1 MRKSLITVAVLG
13 ALSASS
19 FVFAAET
26 EAKSDF
32 ETSGSVGLFSQ
43 YIFRGLTQTD
53 RDPALQGN
61 FDINHSSGLYLGMWG
76 SNVSWLRDQYG
87 VGNQD
92 LTNSTYYKS
101 GGSLE
106 IDIYGGFKSEIG
118 KTGLGIDLGALQ
130 YYYPGTERGRD
141 INGAAGWAKAN
152 TTEVYGALSY
162 GWVQAKYSH
171 VVSKDAWGWGKV
183 TGQDKDARGTYY
195 AELNA
200 TVPIGE
206 LIGSGPLKG
215 LSGIAHYGKQEFDN
229 DTALGFPSYEDYKLG
244 LSNTFDNGVVI
255 GAFWTDT
262 KGTRDSAWTYNGR
275 NIGKETG
282 TVFLQKTF

>member
-1 MRKSLITVAVLG
+1 MRKSLITLAVLG
-13 ALSASS
+13 ALAAPS
-19 FVFAAET
+19 FVFAAEK

-32 ETSGSVGLFSQ
+32 TTSGSVGLFSQ

-61 FDINHSSGLYLGMWG
+61 FDINHTSGLYLGMWG
-76 SNVSWLRDQYG
+76 SNISWLRDQWG
-87 VGNQD
+87 VGNQNA
-92 LTNSTYYKS
+92 TNSTYYKS
-101 GGSLE
+101 GGNLE

-118 KTGLGIDLGALQ
+118 KTGLGVDLGALQ
-130 YYYPGTERGRD
+130 YYYPGTERGR
-141 INGAAGWAKAN
+141 NAESAGFAKAN

-162 GWVQAKYSH
+162 GWLQAKYSH
-171 VVSKDAWGWGKV
+171 VVSKDAWGWGRTKSV
-183 TGQDKDARGTYY
+183 DTDARGTYY

-229 DTALGFPSYEDYKLG
+229 DTALGMPSYEDYKLG
-244 LSNTFDNGVVI
+244 LSNAFDNGVVI

-262 KGTRDSAWTYNGR
+262 KGARDSAWTYNGR

>member
-1 MRKSLITVAVLG
+1 MRKSLITTAVLG
-13 ALSASS
+13 ALAVSS
-19 FVFAAET
+19 FAFAAEET
-26 EAKSDF
+26 KSDF
-32 ETSGSVGLFSQ
+32 TTSGSVGLFSQ

-76 SNVSWLRDQYG
+76 SNVSWPRDRYI
-87 VGNQD
+87 NND
-92 LTNSTYYKS
+92 SETATFYKS
-101 GGSLE
+101 GGNLE

-130 YYYPGTERGRD
+130 YYYPGQERGRD
-141 INGAAGWAKAN
+141 SYAKIN

-162 GWVQAKYSH
+162 GWLQAKYSH
-171 VVSKDAWGWGKV
+171 VVSKDAWGWGKAAGV
-183 TGQDKDARGTYY
+183 GDDARGTYY

-200 TVPIGE
+200 TIPFGE
-206 LIGSGPLKG
+206 LIGGGPLKG
-215 LSGIAHYGKQEFDN
+215 LSGIAHYGKQEFDGAAN
-229 DTALGFPSYEDYKLG
+229 EYASYEDYKLG
-244 LSNTFDNGVVI
+244 LSNAFDNGVNI

-262 KGTRDSAWTYNGR
+262 KDASDTAWVYNGR
-275 NIGKETG
+275 NIGKQTG

>member
-13 ALSASS
+13 ALAAPS
-19 FVFAAET
+19 FVFAAEK

-32 ETSGSVGLFSQ
+32 TTSGSVGLFSQ

-53 RDPALQGN
+53 RNPALQGN

-76 SNVSWLRDQYG
+76 SNVSWLRDKYG
-87 VGNQD
+87 DPSTTTVTSD
-92 LTNSTYYKS
+92 STYYRS
-101 GGSLE
+101 GGNLE
-106 IDIYGGFKSEIG
+106 IDVYGGFKSEIG
-118 KTGLGIDLGALQ
+118 KTGLGVDLGALQ

-141 INGAAGWAKAN
+141 QAFAKAN

-171 VVSKDAWGWGKV
+171 VVSKDAWGWGKSSASV
-183 TGQDKDARGTYY
+183 NDARGTYY

-215 LSGIAHYGKQEFDN
+215 LTGVAHYGKQDFSGASN
-229 DTALGFPSYEDYKLG
+229 DYASYEDYKLG
-244 LSNTFDNGVVI
+244 LQNAFDNGI
-255 GAFWTDT
+255 NLGAFWTDT
-262 KGTRDSAWTYNGR
+262 KGTSDSAWTYNGR
-275 NIGKETG
+275 NIGKQTG

>member
-13 ALSASS
+13 ALAAPS
-19 FVFAAET
+19 FVFAAEK

-32 ETSGSVGLFSQ
+32 TTSGSVGLFSQ

-53 RDPALQGN
+53 RNPALQGN

-76 SNVSWLRDQYG
+76 SNVSWLRDKYG
-87 VGNQD
+87 DPSTTTVTSD
-92 LTNSTYYKS
+92 STYYRS
-101 GGSLE
+101 GGNLE
-106 IDIYGGFKSEIG
+106 IDVYGGFKSEIG
-118 KTGLGIDLGALQ
+118 KTGLGVDLGALQ

-141 INGAAGWAKAN
+141 TGFAKAN

-171 VVSKDAWGWGKV
+171 VVSKDAWGWGKSSASV
-183 TGQDKDARGTYY
+183 NDARGTYY

-215 LSGIAHYGKQEFDN
+215 LTGVAHYGKQDFSGASN
-229 DTALGFPSYEDYKLG
+229 DYASYEDYKLG
-244 LSNTFDNGVVI
+244 LQNAFDNGI
-255 GAFWTDT
+255 NLGAFWTDT
-262 KGTRDSAWTYNGR
+262 KDAADSAWTYNGR
-275 NIGKETG
+275 NIGKQTG

>member
-19 FVFAAET
+19 FVFAAEKET
-26 EAKSDF
+26 KSDF
-32 ETSGSVGLFSQ
+32 TTSGSVGLFSQ

-53 RDPALQGN
+53 RNPALQGN

-76 SNVSWLRDQYG
+76 SNVSWLRDKYG
-87 VGNQD
+87 NATDGSVTSD
-92 LTNSTYYKS
+92 STYYRS
-101 GGSLE
+101 GGNLE
-106 IDIYGGFKSEIG
+106 IDVYGGFKSEIG
-118 KTGLGIDLGALQ
+118 KTGLGIDIGALQ

-141 INGAAGWAKAN
+141 QAFAKAN

-171 VVSKDAWGWGKV
+171 VVSKDAWGWGKSS
-183 TGQDKDARGTYY
+183 GAGDDARGTYY

-215 LSGIAHYGKQEFDN
+215 LSGIAHYGKQEFDGAAN
-229 DTALGFPSYEDYKLG
+229 KSASYEDYKLG
-244 LSNTFDNGVVI
+244 LQNTFDNGINI

-262 KGTRDSAWTYNGR
+262 KDASDGAWVYNGR
-275 NIGKETG
+275 NIGKQTG

>member
-13 ALSASS
+13 ALTASS
-19 FVFAAET
+19 FVFAAEK

-32 ETSGSVGLFSQ
+32 TTSGSVGLFSQ

-53 RDPALQGN
+53 RNPALQGN
-61 FDINHSSGLYLGMWG
+61 FDINHTSGLYLGMWG
-76 SNVSWLRDQYG
+76 SNVSWLRDKYG
-87 VGNQD
+87 NATDGSVTSD
-92 LTNSTYYKS
+92 STFYRS
-101 GGSLE
+101 GGNLE

-118 KTGLGIDLGALQ
+118 KTGLGIDIGALQ

-141 INGAAGWAKAN
+141 TGFAKAN

-171 VVSKDAWGWGKV
+171 VVSKDAWGWGKSL
-183 TGQDKDARGTYY
+183 TGTNDARGTYY

-215 LSGIAHYGKQEFDN
+215 LSGIAHYGKQEFDGASN
-229 DTALGFPSYEDYKLG
+229 EYASYEDYKLG
-244 LSNTFDNGVVI
+244 LQNAFDNGVNL

-262 KGTRDSAWTYNGR
+262 KDASNTAWTYNGR
-275 NIGKETG
+275 NIGKQTG

>member
-19 FVFAAET
+19 FVFAAEK

-32 ETSGSVGLFSQ
+32 TTSGSVGLFSQ

-53 RDPALQGN
+53 RNPALQGN
-61 FDINHSSGLYLGMWG
+61 FDINHTSGLYLGMWG
-76 SNVSWLRDQYG
+76 SNVSWLRDKYG
-87 VGNQD
+87 NATDGSVTSD
-92 LTNSTYYKS
+92 STFYRS
-101 GGSLE
+101 GGNLE

-141 INGAAGWAKAN
+141 TGFAKAN
-152 TTEVYGALSY
+152 TTELYGALSY

-171 VVSKDAWGWGKV
+171 VVSKDAWGWGKSLAG
-183 TGQDKDARGTYY
+183 TNDARGTYY

-215 LSGIAHYGKQEFDN
+215 LSGIAHYGKQEFDGASN
-229 DTALGFPSYEDYKLG
+229 EYASYEDYKLG
-244 LSNTFDNGVVI
+244 LQNAFDNGVNL

-262 KGTRDSAWTYNGR
+262 KDASNTAWTYNGR
-275 NIGKETG
+275 NIGKQTG

>member
-13 ALSASS
+13 ALTASS
-19 FVFAAET
+19 FVFAAEK

-32 ETSGSVGLFSQ
+32 TTSGSVGLFSQ

-53 RDPALQGN
+53 RNPALQGN
-61 FDINHSSGLYLGMWG
+61 FDINHTSGLYLGMWG
-76 SNVSWLRDQYG
+76 SNVSWLRDKYG
-87 VGNQD
+87 NATDGSVTSD
-92 LTNSTYYKS
+92 STFYRS
-101 GGSLE
+101 GGNLE

-118 KTGLGIDLGALQ
+118 KTGLGIDIGALQ

-141 INGAAGWAKAN
+141 TCFAKAN

-171 VVSKDAWGWGKV
+171 VVSKDAWGWGKSSISA
-183 TGQDKDARGTYY
+183 DDARGTYY

-215 LSGIAHYGKQEFDN
+215 LTGVAHYGKQEFDGASN
-229 DTALGFPSYEDYKLG
+229 DFASYEDYKLG
-244 LSNTFDNGVVI
+244 LQNAFDNGVNI

-262 KGTRDSAWTYNGR
+262 KNASDTAWFYNGR
-275 NIGKETG
+275 NIGKQTG
-282 TVFLQKTF
+282 TVFVQKTF

>member
-1 MRKSLITVAVLG
+1 MHKSLITIAVLG
-13 ALSASS
+13 ALAAPS
-19 FVFAAET
+19 FVFAAEKET
-26 EAKSDF
+26 KSDF
-32 ETSGSVGLFSQ
+32 TTSGSVGLFSQ

-61 FDINHSSGLYLGMWG
+61 FDINHSTGLYLGMWG

-87 VGNQD
+87 VGNQN
-92 LTNSTYYKS
+92 LNNATFYKS

-130 YYYPGTERGRD
+130 YYYPGTERGRSE
-141 INGAAGWAKAN
+141 GFAKAN
-152 TTEVYGALSY
+152 TTELYGALSY
-162 GWVQAKYSH
+162 GWVQAKYSQ
-171 VVSKDAWGWGKV
+171 VVSKDAWGWGKA
-183 TGQDKDARGTYY
+183 DAVSTVDAKGTYY

-229 DTALGFPSYEDYKLG
+229 DTALGMPSYEDYKLG
-244 LSNTFDNGVVI
+244 LSNAFDNGVVI

-262 KGTRDSAWTYNGR
+262 KGARDAAWTYNGR

>member
-1 MRKSLITVAVLG
+1 MRKSLITIAVLG
-13 ALSASS
+13 ALAAPS
-19 FVFAAET
+19 FVFAAEKET
-26 EAKSDF
+26 KSDF
-32 ETSGSVGLFSQ
+32 TTSGSVGLFSQ

-61 FDINHSSGLYLGMWG
+61 FDINHSTGLYLGMWG

-87 VGNQD
+87 VGNQN
-92 LTNSTYYKS
+92 LNNATFYKS

-130 YYYPGTERGRD
+130 YYYPGTERGRSE
-141 INGAAGWAKAN
+141 GFAKAN
-152 TTEVYGALSY
+152 TTELYGALSY
-162 GWVQAKYSH
+162 GWVQAKYSQ
-171 VVSKDAWGWGKV
+171 VVSKDAWGWGKA
-183 TGQDKDARGTYY
+183 DAVSTVDAKGTYY

-229 DTALGFPSYEDYKLG
+229 DTDLGRPSYEDYKLG
-244 LSNTFDNGVVI
+244 LSNAFDNGVVI

-262 KGTRDSAWTYNGR
+262 KGARDAAWTYNGR

>member
-1 MRKSLITVAVLG
+1 MRKSLITIAVLG
-13 ALSASS
+13 ALAAPS
-19 FVFAAET
+19 FVFAAEKET
-26 EAKSDF
+26 KSDF
-32 ETSGSVGLFSQ
+32 TTSGSVGLFSQ

-61 FDINHSSGLYLGMWG
+61 FDINHASGLYLGMWG

-87 VGNQD
+87 VGNQN

-130 YYYPGTERGRD
+130 YYYPGTERTRSE
-141 INGAAGWAKAN
+141 GWAKAN

-162 GWVQAKYSH
+162 GWLQAKYSQ
-171 VVSKDAWGWGKV
+171 VVSKDAWGWGRID
-183 TGQDKDARGTYY
+183 GQNKDAKGTYY

-206 LIGSGPLKG
+206 LIGAGPLKG

-262 KGTRDSAWTYNGR
+262 KGARDSAWTYNGR

>member
-1 MRKSLITVAVLG
+1 MHKSLITKAVLG
-13 ALSASS
+13 ALAASS
-19 FVFAAET
+19 LVFAAEKET
-26 EAKSDF
+26 KSDF
-32 ETSGSVGLFSQ
+32 TTSGSVGLFSQ

-61 FDINHSSGLYLGMWG
+61 FDINHSTGLYLGMWG

-87 VGNQD
+87 VGNQN
-92 LTNSTYYKS
+92 LNNATFYKS

-130 YYYPGTERGRD
+130 YYYPGTERGRSE
-141 INGAAGWAKAN
+141 GFAKAN
-152 TTEVYGALSY
+152 TTELYGALSY
-162 GWVQAKYSH
+162 GWVQAKYSQ
-171 VVSKDAWGWGKV
+171 VVSKDAWGWGKA
-183 TGQDKDARGTYY
+183 DAVSTVDAKGTYY

-229 DTALGFPSYEDYKLG
+229 DTALGMPSYEDYKLG
-244 LSNTFDNGVVI
+244 LSNAFDNGVVI

-262 KGTRDSAWTYNGR
+262 KGARDAAWTYNGR

>member
-1 MRKSLITVAVLG
+1 MRKSLITIAVLG
-13 ALSASS
+13 ALAAPS
-19 FVFAAET
+19 FVFAAEKET
-26 EAKSDF
+26 KSDF
-32 ETSGSVGLFSQ
+32 TTSGSVGLFSQ

-61 FDINHSSGLYLGMWG
+61 FDINHSTGLYLGMWG

-87 VGNQD
+87 VGNQN
-92 LTNSTYYKS
+92 LNNATFYKS

-130 YYYPGTERGRD
+130 YYYPGTERGRSE
-141 INGAAGWAKAN
+141 GFAKAN
-152 TTEVYGALSY
+152 TTELYGALSY
-162 GWVQAKYSH
+162 GWVQAKYSQ
-171 VVSKDAWGWGKV
+171 VVSKDAWGWGKA
-183 TGQDKDARGTYY
+183 DAVSTVDAKGTYY

-229 DTALGFPSYEDYKLG
+229 DTALGMPSYEDYKLG
-244 LSNTFDNGVVI
+244 LSNAFDNGVVI

-262 KGTRDSAWTYNGR
+262 KGARDAAWTYNGR

>member
-1 MRKSLITVAVLG
+1 MRKSLITTAALG
-13 ALSASS
+13 ALAASS
-19 FVFAAET
+19 FVFAAEKET
-26 EAKSDF
+26 KSDF
-32 ETSGSVGLFSQ
+32 TTSGSVGLFSQ

-61 FDINHSSGLYLGMWG
+61 FDINHSTGLYLGMWG
-76 SNVSWLRDQYG
+76 SNVSWLRDKYG
-87 VGNQD
+87 VSQTSD
-92 LTNSTYYKS
+92 SETFYKS
-101 GGSLE
+101 GGNLE
-106 IDIYGGFKSEIG
+106 IDVYGGFKSEIG
-118 KTGLGIDLGALQ
+118 KTGLGVDLGALQ
-130 YYYPGTERGRD
+130 YYYPGDERGRNVG
-141 INGAAGWAKAN
+141 NGYAKAN

-162 GWVQAKYSH
+162 GWIQAKYSQ
-171 VVSKDAWGWGKV
+171 VVSNDAWGWGKI
-183 TGQDKDARGTYY
+183 TGQNKDAKGTYY

-244 LSNTFDNGVVI
+244 LSNAFDNGVVI

-262 KGTRDSAWTYNGR
+262 KGARDAAWTYNGR

>member
-19 FVFAAET
+19 FVFAAEKET
-26 EAKSDF
+26 KSDF
-32 ETSGSVGLFSQ
+32 TTSGSVGLFSQ

-76 SNVSWLRDQYG
+76 SNVSWLRDKYG
-87 VGNQD
+87 D
-92 LTNSTYYKS
+92 PSTATSDSTYYKS
-101 GGSLE
+101 GGRLE

-118 KTGLGIDLGALQ
+118 KTGLGVDLGALQ

-141 INGAAGWAKAN
+141 QAFAKAN

-171 VVSKDAWGWGKV
+171 VVSKDAWGWGKSSASV
-183 TGQDKDARGTYY
+183 NDARGTYY

-215 LSGIAHYGKQEFDN
+215 LTGVAHYGKQDFSGASN
-229 DTALGFPSYEDYKLG
+229 DYASYEDYKLG
-244 LSNTFDNGVVI
+244 LQNAFDNGI
-255 GAFWTDT
+255 NLGAFWTDT
-262 KGTRDSAWTYNGR
+262 KNASDVAWTYNGR
-275 NIGKETG
+275 NIGKQTG

>member
-1 MRKSLITVAVLG
+1 MRKSLITIAVLG
-13 ALSASS
+13 ALAAPS
-19 FVFAAET
+19 FVFAAEKET
-26 EAKSDF
+26 KSDF
-32 ETSGSVGLFSQ
+32 TTSGSVGLFSQ

-53 RDPALQGN
+53 RDPAMQGN

-76 SNVSWLRDQYG
+76 SNVSWLRDKYG
-87 VGNQD
+87 NATDGSVTSD
-92 LTNSTYYKS
+92 STYYKS
-101 GGSLE
+101 GGNLE

-118 KTGLGIDLGALQ
+118 KTGLGIDIGALQ

-141 INGAAGWAKAN
+141 TGFAKAN
-152 TTEVYGALSY
+152 TTELYGALSY

-171 VVSKDAWGWGKV
+171 VVSKDAWGWGKSLAG
-183 TGQDKDARGTYY
+183 TNDARGTYY

-215 LSGIAHYGKQEFDN
+215 LSGIAHYGKQEFDGASN
-229 DTALGFPSYEDYKLG
+229 EYASYEDYKLG
-244 LSNTFDNGVVI
+244 LQNAFDNGVNL

-262 KGTRDSAWTYNGR
+262 KDASNTAWTYNGR
-275 NIGKETG
+275 NIGKQTG